1 MFNRIPLKKKIKKEK
16 YKMSINKN
24 RDVQFLTIIMCCIIT
39 TLTIYN
45 VIVNVKIW
53 IRVDLVIN
61 TVRIRNDYKK
71 KRVLLKK
78 IIKMW

>member
-1 MFNRIPLKKKIKKEK
+1 
-16 YKMSINKN
+16 MSINKN
-24 RDVQFLTIIMCCIIT
+24 RDVQFLTIIMCCIT
-39 TLTIYN
+39 STLTIYN